1 MTDKNYNKRG
11 RLIKSIRAI
20 LFILLLIFC
29 GLMIYY
35 ELNSDSLPIYLI
47 ISGILI
53 VPGVILIREFDE
65 DLAVKKGKIKKYGR
79 RIWFGPHLII
89 GMILGLIFIL
99 TPILLFSDIT
109 LLFSMN
115 TVIGFSILFAS
126 IINVRGF
133 YISLYKKQ
141 IVTDGLNIYKIAKI
155 NSIKIQE
162 DKLLMKVNHADKT
175 INLLKISD
183 DERNDL
189 ITELKERLPDVWQQA

>member
-1 MTDKNYNKRG
+1 
-11 RLIKSIRAI
+11 
-20 LFILLLIFC
+20 
-29 GLMIYY
+29 
-35 ELNSDSLPIYLI
+35 
-47 ISGILI
+47 
-53 VPGVILIREFDE
+53 LIREFDE

>member
-1 MTDKNYNKRG
+1 
-11 RLIKSIRAI
+11 
-20 LFILLLIFC
+20 
-29 GLMIYY
+29 MIYY